1 MDEFEAIE
9 DRFSTFA
16 KLLMEDAAERFK
28 TLRSCSFF
36 DPVPDEWL
44 ARFSD
49 LAEIRI
55 FHSDVCLTSQDDETQ
70 AFYVILFGTAEA
82 YRNGKMVG
90 TIDTGECIG
99 EGIFFSDANIS
110 SSATV
115 IADYKIIAAEF
126 NRATI
131 DSLRADAEAMAY
143 IDKALL
149 LALFK
154 KLQGANRK
162 IEKLLLMKS
171 MDGKGEGF

>member
-9 DRFSTFA
+9 DNFASFA
-16 KLLMEDAAERFK
+16 KLLVEDSAIRFK
-28 TLRSCSFF
+28 ALRGCSFF

-44 ARFSD
+44 MRIAD
-49 LAEIRI
+49 MAQIRT
-55 FHSDVCLTSQDDETQ
+55 FHSDVCLTSQEDDTKT
-70 AFYVILFGTAEA
+70 FYVILLGTAEA
-82 YRNGKMVG
+82 YHTGKLVG

-99 EGIFFSDANIS
+99 EGVFFANENIP

-126 NRATI
+126 DKTAVDR
-131 DSLRADAEAMAY
+131 LRTDPDAMTY

-171 MDGKGEGF
+171 FDGKSE

>member
-1 MDEFEAIE
+1 MNEFQAIE
-9 DRFSTFA
+9 DNFSSFA
-16 KLLMEDAAERFK
+16 KLLVEDAAVRFK
-28 TLRSCSFF
+28 ALRSCSFF

-44 ARFSD
+44 MRISD
-49 LAEIRI
+49 MAQIRT
-55 FHSDVCLTSQDDETQ
+55 FYSDVCLTSQDDETKS
-70 AFYVILFGTAEA
+70 FYVILLGTAEA
-82 YRNGKMVG
+82 YRNGKLVG

-99 EGIFFSDANIS
+99 EGVFFANGNIS

-126 NRATI
+126 DKAAI
-131 DSLRADAEAMAY
+131 DSMQADAKAMTC

-171 MDGKGEGF
+171 LDGKGG